1 MLAEIAGGNFV
12 KKFIWIVAVI
22 AICIFGGCDLLTQSE
37 NGNHKPIANAGEGQI
52 VNFGNTV
59 QLDGSGSRDKDGNT
73 LAYLWSFIST
83 PEGSTAMLS
92 DGEIVNPT
100 FDYDKPGSY
109 TIQLVVINERKG
121 ISEPDSVTL
130 VVRQTIKCSIA
141 VEETRWS
148 KGDPVLVSVIVEN
161 VSGSK
166 VNLKTISSFTL
177 NEMQYVCPVD
187 IERGGQALP
196 PNARS
201 TISLEKDALMNLRI
215 DISKLKWGMSVS
227 SIWPEHSF
235 YSLVPPGQYKLR
247 MDIEVVDSGVPKWIR
262 SNEIAVDISE

>member
-1 MLAEIAGGNFV
+1 M
-12 KKFIWIVAVI
+12 KKFIWIVTVI

-37 NGNHKPIANAGEGQI
+37 NGNHKPIANAGEDQI
-52 VNFGNTV
+52 VNFGDTV

-92 DGEIVNPT
+92 DGEIVNPI
-100 FDYDKPGSY
+100 FDYDKLGSY
-109 TIQLVVINERKG
+109 TIQLVVINERKES
-121 ISEPDSVTL
+121 SEPDSVTI

-148 KGDPVLVSVIVEN
+148 KGDPVLVSVVVEN

-166 VNLKTISSFTL
+166 INLKTIPMFTL
-177 NEMQYVCPVD
+177 NETQYGCPVD
-187 IERGGQALP
+187 IVGEEHTLP

-201 TISLEKDALMNLRI
+201 NISLERGALINSRI
-215 DISKLKWGMSVS
+215 DISKLGWGLCIS
-227 SIWPEHSF
+227 SIWPAHNL
-235 YSLVPPGQYKLR
+235 YSLVPPGRYKLR
-247 MDIEVVDSGVPKWIR
+247 LDIEVVGGGEPKWIR
-262 SNEIAVDISE
+262 SNEVEVDIGE

>member
-1 MLAEIAGGNFV
+1 M

-22 AICIFGGCDLLTQSE
+22 AICIFGSCYLLTQSK
-37 NGNHKPIANAGEGQI
+37 NGNHKPIANAGEDQI
-52 VNFGNTV
+52 VNFGDNTI

-109 TIQLVVINERKG
+109 TIQLAVINEGKE
-121 ISEPDSVTL
+121 ISEPDSITII
-130 VVRQTIKCSIA
+130 VRQTIKCSIV
-141 VEETRWS
+141 VEEKSWS

-177 NEMQYVCPVD
+177 NEMQFYCPTDIVRGEYV
-187 IERGGQALP
+187 LP
-196 PNARS
+196 SDAHS
-201 TISLEKDALMNLRI
+201 IISLERGALINSRI
-215 DISKLKWGMSVS
+215 DISKLKWGMGLAAS
-227 SIWPEHSF
+227 WPNNSF
-235 YSLVPPGQYKLR
+235 YNIVSPGQYKLR
-247 MDIEVVDSGVPKWIR
+247 LDIEVVDGGMPKWIH
-262 SNEIAVDISE
+262 SNEVEVTIIE